1 MTNELIKVAEDSA
14 RGGFF
19 LISGTAIATLI
30 MAIASILIGR
40 FLGPEL
46 YGQYTLALVVPQLLF
61 LFTDLGLNDG
71 IIKFTASFHVK
82 GETNRLT
89 KIIQY
94 GLLLKASIGLTIFI
108 ANYTLADL
116 FASTLLQRPE
126 LTLYIRI
133 ASTSLIFQVIFTAA
147 ISAFVGFDKTEY
159 NAITSNIQAT
169 AKAVISIALVL
180 AGLGIAGALW
190 GYVAS
195 YIVAAAAGASML
207 FLILREKRDTGNN
220 KNNNSLADDIKTLL
234 RYGAPLYIS
243 LLLTGFI
250 PLFQNVML
258 AIFTTDADIGNYKA
272 ATNFATLI
280 TVLTIP
286 ITTALLPA
294 FSKLEP
300 STTQKIKTFFKLAN
314 KYTAMLLLPTTI
326 LIITFSSEIVQIIYG
341 STYQSAHLF
350 LAIYCLLYLLVGI
363 GYLTLTSF
371 FNGLGETK
379 TTLYISLITFLT
391 LAALSPILTKTY
403 NVQGIIIAFII
414 ASTAGTAYGSYTA
427 RKKFKIEFDTKSL
440 AKIYF
445 ISILSSIPPLALLN
459 FSPLPK
465 LLNVAAGGLLYF
477 LVYITLI
484 PAAKIVEYS
493 ELQTATKVLQR
504 IKLLTLITSPL
515 LKYQKKILGQHK
527 QPQKL

>member
-1 MTNELIKVAEDSA
+1 MADELFKVAEDSA

-19 LISGTAIATLI
+19 LISGTALATVI
-30 MAIASILIGR
+30 MAIASILIAR
-40 FLGPEL
+40 LLGPEL

-61 LFTDLGLNDG
+61 LFTDLGINQG
-71 IIKFTASFHVK
+71 IIKFTASLRTK

-89 KIIQY
+89 KMIKC
-94 GLLLKASIGLTIFI
+94 GLMLKASTGIAIFI
-108 ANYTLADL
+108 LNYTLADF
-116 FASTLLQRPE
+116 FASALLQRPD
-126 LTLYIRI
+126 LAVYIRI
-133 ASTSLIFQVIFTAA
+133 ASTAVVFQVIATTAT
-147 ISAFVGFDKTEY
+147 SAFIGLDKTEY
-159 NAITSNIQAT
+159 NALTSSIQAI
-169 AKAVISIALVL
+169 AKAIISIALVL
-180 AGLGIAGALW
+180 FGFSVAGALL
-190 GYVAS
+190 GYVTS
-195 YIVAAAAGASML
+195 YIVAAGTGAAIL
-207 FLILREKRDTGNN
+207 FFMIRQKQDTQNNHILT
-220 KNNNSLADDIKTLL
+220 DDIKTLI
-234 RYGAPLYIS
+234 RYGAPLYLS

-250 PLFQNVML
+250 PLYQNVTL

-326 LIITFSSEIVQIIYG
+326 LIITFSSEIVQVIYG

-350 LAIYCLLYLLVGI
+350 LATYCLLYLLVGI

-414 ASTAGTAYGSYTA
+414 ASTAGTSYGSYTA
-427 RKKFKIEFDTKSL
+427 RKKFKIEFDTKSI

-459 FSPLPK
+459 FSPFPK
-465 LLNVAAGGLLYF
+465 LLNVTAGGLVYF
-477 LVYITLI
+477 FIYVTLI
-484 PAAKIVEYS
+484 PAAKIVQYS
-493 ELQTATKVLQR
+493 ELQTATQILQR
-504 IKLLTLITSPL
+504 IKLLTPITKPL
-515 LKYQKKILGQHK
+515 LKYQKKIMGQHK
-527 QPQKL
+527 QPQKP